1 MPDTIISDS
10 SCLIVFDKMNELSI
24 LKELYGKIFTTTEVA
39 AEYGKALPDWI
50 EIKEVENKNYII
62 KLENIVERRSKC
74 NCFSC

>member
-39 AEYGKALPDWI
+39 AEYGKLCLTGLRL
-50 EIKEVENKNYII
+50 KK
-62 KLENIVERRSKC
+62 
-74 NCFSC
+74 